1 VIGEAGLATQFFG
14 GLPARRII
22 APSNLERAD
31 MSPRPQ
37 FQSRTRILFVSWF
50 APLLVVCMAPHA
62 TADDQAT
69 RAAEAAIRANVDA
82 FVKAYNAR
90 DAKAI
95 AALFTPEGQLLD
107 ENDHTTHGR
116 DAIEHAFASVF
127 AGSPQGRIE
136 VHVGSIR
143 LFGSALAV
151 ETGTT
156 HVIDRPG
163 AEPDVTRYTVVHTK
177 SLDGKWKMAFARD
190 TPATQEENASASSEP
205 AAGTS
210 GAQPANFERLKPL
223 SWLVG
228 NWIDEG
234 DESVEISSCKWSA
247 DKNFLLQNIEVRR
260 EGRDALTIHQRIGWD
275 PIARRIRAWLFDS
288 DGGYGESIWTQVGD
302 HWQLTATG
310 VRPDGTRSS
319 SLNLLTP
326 TGKDSYT
333 WQSTN
338 RVVGSR
344 KLPPIEI
351 KVVRKPPEPTK

>member
-1 VIGEAGLATQFFG
+1 M
-14 GLPARRII
+14 LPVPEFSRRI
-22 APSNLERAD
+22 P
-31 MSPRPQ
+31 
-37 FQSRTRILFVSWF
+37 TRLLSCLASI
-50 APLLVVCMAPHA
+50 LVVCTAA
-62 TADDQAT
+62 GARADDQAPP
-69 RAAEAAIRANVDA
+69 AAEAAIRANVDA

-95 AALFTPEGQLLD
+95 AGLFTPEGQLLD

-116 DAIEHAFASVF
+116 DAIEQAFASVF
-127 AGSPQGRIE
+127 AASPQGHIE

-156 HVIDRPG
+156 HVTDRPG

-177 SLDGKWKMAFARD
+177 SLDGKWQMAFARD
-190 TPATQEENASASSEP
+190 TSLTQEGDAAAASEP
-205 AAGTS
+205 AAGAAVPGGNG

-234 DESVEISSCKWSA
+234 DESVVISSCKWSA

-260 EGRDALTIHQRIGWD
+260 EGRDVLNVHQRIGWD
-275 PIARRIRAWLFDS
+275 PVARRIRAWLFDS

-338 RVVGSR
+338 RVVGSQ
-344 KLPPIEI
+344 KLPPIEV

>member
-1 VIGEAGLATQFFG
+1 
-14 GLPARRII
+14 
-22 APSNLERAD
+22 
-31 MSPRPQ
+31 M
-37 FQSRTRILFVSWF
+37 
-50 APLLVVCMAPHA
+50 
-62 TADDQAT
+62 ADDQAT

-95 AALFTPEGQLLD
+95 AGLFTPEGQLLD

-116 DAIEHAFASVF
+116 DAIERAFASVF
-127 AGSPQGRIE
+127 AASPQGRVE

-143 LFGSALAV
+143 LLGSALAV

-156 HVIDRPG
+156 SVIDRPG
-163 AEPDVTRYTVVHTK
+163 ADPDVTRYTVVHTK
-177 SLDGKWKMAFARD
+177 SLDGQWQMAFARD
-190 TPATQEENASASSEP
+190 TPLPQDENTPAPTEAVADTAARGGNAAT
-205 AAGTS
+205 
-210 GAQPANFERLKPL
+210 QPANFERLKPL

-275 PIARRIRAWLFDS
+275 PVARRIRAWLFDS

-310 VRPDGTRSS
+310 VRPDGARSS

-338 RVVGSR
+338 RVVGSQ
-344 KLPPIEI
+344 KLPPIEV